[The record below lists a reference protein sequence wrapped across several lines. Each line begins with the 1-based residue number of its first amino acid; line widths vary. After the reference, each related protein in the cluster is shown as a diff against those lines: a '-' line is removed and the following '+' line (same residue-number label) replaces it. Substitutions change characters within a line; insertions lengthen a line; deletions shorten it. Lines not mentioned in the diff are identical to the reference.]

1 MRARTEIPIVSYKGK
16 HKSREM
22 PLVANMSLP
31 REMGRED
38 TAVEE
43 FKDSSL
49 HKSSIDEEREEK
61 TETETET
68 DRDSGYEDF
77 TAYYNDEDECV
88 DSDME
93 GSILNRPRPK
103 KPVKTAPPALPQRSE
118 KRASRILETLM
129 VELKSLDGSTPKES
143 EKQTILPENDPH
155 ELYLSSEEDA
165 SLSDDY
171 DDSDSLVDFEP
182 SDDTEEATRASSSRA
197 SSRKSQEDTA
207 RVVSFIV
214 VGKPVIIDIFQ
225 ASPERS
231 RRHSMNLDSLT
242 SITAAPSPPA
252 KTTRRPTP
260 LKLYPN
266 PLRRMS
272 ISSITSSHYTTASST
287 PQASNASMTNLSS
300 MCHSTSYIPPPRKT
314 SRLASLVTTTKSN
327 FQFLS
332 SDPFASPQE
341 SKESEKEETPKT
353 PTSAAAAAWK
363 KNFSK
368 TLNMARK
375 PSMPKINLAY
385 TAGVV
390 KPRPSNSNSKIDL
403 VQPAPERESIEST
416 SKVVEEPKAI
426 QRSQTM
432 PMPPTPSTPGGGPVR
447 YEDIMRNVIRA
458 PPVPMT
464 SPKEKRGFG
473 LGLVRRKSTKGK

>member
-1 MRARTEIPIVSYKGK
+1 
-16 HKSREM
+16 M

-31 REMGRED
+31 REMGGED
-38 TAVEE
+38 AIVEE
-43 FKDSSL
+43 FQDSSL

-61 TETETET
+61 TETET

-77 TAYYNDEDECV
+77 TAYYEDEDEYV

-143 EKQTILPENDPH
+143 EKQSIVPENDPH

-182 SDDTEEATRASSSRA
+182 SDDTEEATSAPSSRA

-225 ASPERS
+225 TSPERS
-231 RRHSMNLDSLT
+231 HRHSMNLDSLA
-242 SITAAPSPPA
+242 SITTAPSLPA

-260 LKLYPN
+260 LNLYPN
-266 PLRRMS
+266 SLRRMS
-272 ISSITSSHYTTASST
+272 ISSITSSHYTTAFST
-287 PQASNASMTNLSS
+287 PQVSNASMTNLSS
-300 MCHSTSYIPPPRKT
+300 MSHSTSYIPPPRKT

-341 SKESEKEETPKT
+341 SKEEEETPKT

-375 PSMPKINLAY
+375 PSMPKISLAY

-390 KPRPSNSNSKIDL
+390 TPRPSNSISKLDL
-403 VQPAPERESIEST
+403 VQPASERESTEST

-432 PMPPTPSTPGGGPVR
+432 PMPPMPSTPGGGPVR

-458 PPVPMT
+458 PPPVPMT

-473 LGLVRRKSTKGK
+473 MGLVRRKSTKGK

>member
-1 MRARTEIPIVSYKGK
+1 
-16 HKSREM
+16 
-22 PLVANMSLP
+22 MSLP
-31 REMGRED
+31 REMERED

-43 FKDSSL
+43 FQDSSL

-61 TETETET
+61 AETET

-77 TAYYNDEDECV
+77 TAYYDDEDECV
-88 DSDME
+88 ESDME

-143 EKQTILPENDPH
+143 EKQSIVPENDPH

-182 SDDTEEATRASSSRA
+182 SDDTEEATRAPSSRA

-225 ASPERS
+225 TSPERS
-231 RRHSMNLDSLT
+231 SRHSMNLESLA

-266 PLRRMS
+266 SLRRMS

-287 PQASNASMTNLSS
+287 PHASNASMTNLSS
-300 MCHSTSYIPPPRKT
+300 MSHSTSYIPPPRKI

-341 SKESEKEETPKT
+341 SSEKEETPKT

-390 KPRPSNSNSKIDL
+390 TPRPSNSNSKLDL
-403 VQPAPERESIEST
+403 VQPVPERESIEST

-426 QRSQTM
+426 QTM

-458 PPVPMT
+458 PPPVPMT
-464 SPKEKRGFG
+464 SPKERRGFG
-473 LGLVRRKSTKGK
+473 MGLVRRKSTKGK